1 MMITKHPYL
10 FCGTFDENPLYYLFF
25 SESGEFDDGFVYPI
39 KAQIVPLKFEDGPND
54 PVGSKRKIELLTF
67 IANINIIL
75 SYRHNKWFKEN
86 INTPASLESKSVVHY
101 KIFWNRDNIEI
112 LEDLGE
118 HAEAIDRLF
127 AKKGEILKRLKI
139 SQEEYDKYY
148 PLAREYV
155 MYLRKRHME
164 DKTKIHERFYDLEMA
179 RYLSSFYIYN
189 ENGHPLIDRYVKDH
203 HKMSKYPHYLH
214 YFFQDGLYYPSYEA
228 WAIPSRRLGIP
239 ESLIIEKY
247 IEYANKH
254 TPPELEPFKMIAF
267 EEMRK
272 WGAYLKVIN

>member
-10 FCGTFDENPLYYLFF
+10 FCGAFNGNPLYHLFF
-25 SESGEFDDGFVYPI
+25 SESGEFNDGFVYPI
-39 KAQIVPLKFEDGPND
+39 KAQIVSLKFEND
-54 PVGSKRKIELLTF
+54 ADVKVDAKRKIEFLTF

-86 INTPASLESKSVVHY
+86 INKRASLESKSIVHY

-155 MYLRKRHME
+155 MYLRKREIE
-164 DKTKIHERFYDLEMA
+164 DTEQFHEDFYNLEMA
-179 RYLSSFYIYN
+179 RYLRSFYIYN

-203 HKMSKYPHYLH
+203 FRMSKYPHYLD
-214 YFFQDGLYYPSYEA
+214 YFFQDGLYYPSYGA
-228 WAIPSRRLGIP
+228 WAAPSRRLGIP

-247 IEYANKH
+247 IEYANKY
-254 TPPELEPFKMIAF
+254 TPPELEPFKMIVF
-267 EEMRK
+267 EEMRE
-272 WGAYLKVIN
+272 WGLI

>member
-10 FCGTFDENPLYYLFF
+10 FCGAFDENPLDYLFF

-39 KAQIVPLKFEDGPND
+39 KAQIVFYKYEND
-54 PVGSKRKIELLTF
+54 ADVKVDAKRKIKLLTF

-86 INTPASLESKSVVHY
+86 IDTPASLESKSIVHY

-139 SQEEYDKYY
+139 SQEEYEILSFSKGVCNV
-148 PLAREYV
+148 L
-155 MYLRKRHME
+155 KK
-164 DKTKIHERFYDLEMA
+164 KTYGR
-179 RYLSSFYIYN
+179 
-189 ENGHPLIDRYVKDH
+189 
-203 HKMSKYPHYLH
+203 
-214 YFFQDGLYYPSYEA
+214 
-228 WAIPSRRLGIP
+228 
-239 ESLIIEKY
+239 
-247 IEYANKH
+247 
-254 TPPELEPFKMIAF
+254 
-267 EEMRK
+267 
-272 WGAYLKVIN
+272 

>member
-1 MMITKHPYL
+1 MLLTKHPYL
-10 FCGTFDENPLYYLFF
+10 FCGAFNENPLYCLFF

-39 KAQIVPLKFEDGPND
+39 KAKIVPLKFEDGPKD
-54 PVGSKRKIELLTF
+54 PVGSKRKIGLLTF

-86 INTPASLESKSVVHY
+86 IDTPASLESKSIVHY

-139 SQEEYDKYY
+139 SQEEYVKYY

-155 MYLRKRHME
+155 MHLRKREIE
-164 DKTKIHERFYDLEMA
+164 DGTKFHEDFYDLEMD
-179 RYLSSFYIYN
+179 RYIRSFYIYN

-203 HKMSKYPHYLH
+203 PKISKYPHYLD
-214 YFFQDGLYYPSYEA
+214 YFFQDGLYYPSYLDWES
-228 WAIPSRRLGIP
+228 PSKRLGIP

-247 IEYANKH
+247 IEYANKY
-254 TPPELEPFKMIAF
+254 TPPEQEPFKMIAF
-267 EEMRK
+267 EEMRE
-272 WGAYLKVIN
+272 WGLI

>member
-1 MMITKHPYL
+1 MLLTKHPYL
-10 FCGTFDENPLYYLFF
+10 FCGAFNENPLYCLFF

-39 KAQIVPLKFEDGPND
+39 KAKIVPLKFEDGPKD
-54 PVGSKRKIELLTF
+54 PVGSKRKIGLLTF

-86 INTPASLESKSVVHY
+86 IDTPASLESKSIVHY

-127 AKKGEILKRLKI
+127 AKKREILKRLKI

-155 MYLRKRHME
+155 MYLRKERWKTMRNF
-164 DKTKIHERFYDLEMA
+164 TKIFT
-179 RYLSSFYIYN
+179 I
-189 ENGHPLIDRYVKDH
+189 
-203 HKMSKYPHYLH
+203 
-214 YFFQDGLYYPSYEA
+214 
-228 WAIPSRRLGIP
+228 
-239 ESLIIEKY
+239 
-247 IEYANKH
+247 
-254 TPPELEPFKMIAF
+254 
-267 EEMRK
+267 
-272 WGAYLKVIN
+272 